1 MLERQREGVA
11 KAKAE
16 GKYKG
21 RAPTARAK
29 RLKCGSSTKTRG
41 CYRDRKTTADQQS
54 KRLSRAWTL
63 TAYAAC
69 KPCCQIVFI
78 TAKTSSYR
86 YRSPVCKTLP
96 MSPVQIKSESCVP
109 LTGVNSAPV
118 GVWMI
123 APSLIS
129 NWSRITLVLM
139 AIPSRALIRRS
150 ASSEH
155 VGIKELFCGGS
166 SHKD

>member
-21 RAPTARAK
+21 RAPIARAK
-29 RLKCGSSTKTRG
+29 APEVRQLHKDGVGATEIARRL
-41 CYRDRKTTADQQS
+41 QI
-54 KRLSRAWTL
+54 SRASVYRVL
-63 TAYAAC
+63 GPYAAC

-166 SHKD
+166 SQKD